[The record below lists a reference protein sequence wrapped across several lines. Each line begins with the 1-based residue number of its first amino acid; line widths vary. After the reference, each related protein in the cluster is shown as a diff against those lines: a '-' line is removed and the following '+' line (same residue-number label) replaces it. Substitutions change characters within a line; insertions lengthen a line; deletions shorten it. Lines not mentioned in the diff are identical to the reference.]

1 MIYAISDLHLGDGGP
16 RDNSVA
22 NLPALNTFLD
32 YVQDMGGRL
41 IICGDM
47 FEFWQANLSAVLVH
61 HESLLDRLANMDVTY
76 VVGNH
81 DIDLL
86 HFCDPK
92 LTSRIKF
99 IHPFFKRMRVE
110 AWGLECGHQWKFIHG
125 HTSDPVCLSTNPG
138 IARIGAIYSALMEDK
153 NGSPFRNKV
162 TIESQTVGRVEWLID
177 MWRWCRGLQSRQRE
191 IYRNVYEKHLT
202 YPNCSLRV
210 VTGVVMGHTHQAG
223 RAGSRLFNCGTWA
236 EDRCSF
242 VQVQG
247 AGQVYDWV
255 DSTPKINTTQLLRSR

>member
-32 YVQDMGGRL
+32 YVQDTGGRL
-41 IICGDM
+41 VICGDM
-47 FEFWQANLSAVLVH
+47 FEFWQANLSTVLLH
-61 HESLLDRLANMDVTY
+61 HEPLLDRLANMGATY

-99 IHPFFKRMRVE
+99 VHPFFKKMRAE
-110 AWGLECGHQWKFIHG
+110 AWAFEHGCHWTFIHG
-125 HTSDPVCLSTNPG
+125 HRSDPACWSNNPG
-138 IARIGAIYSALMEDK
+138 LGRISAIYSALKEDK

-162 TIESQTVGRVEWLID
+162 TVESQTVGRIEWLID

-191 IYRNVYEKHLT
+191 IYSDVIRTHLSRYT
-202 YPNCSLRV
+202 CTR
-210 VTGVVMGHTHQAG
+210 GVVMGHTHQAG
-223 RAGSRLFNCGTWA
+223 RAGSMLLNCGTWA
-236 EDRCSF
+236 EDVCSF
-242 VQVQG
+242 VRIQGAVG
-247 AGQVYDWV
+247 AGQAYDWV
-255 DSTPKINTTQLLRSR
+255 DGAPKINTTALLESR